1 MYIILFIIYIFYC
14 YSNKVFKN
22 KYLNIN
28 EWKFLNKHIT
38 NPTTSIFIR
47 NKIDHIIYYYYD
59 DWSYYKALKFKNFHN
74 NKCKHIPINELYL
87 YSNTGLI
94 KAIKKYNGKNNFKKY
109 AEMYIN
115 GELYKGLTELYPISN
130 ISKKERS
137 KKQNISDIDSVNR
150 QKNTKTIIVGYD
162 DWLYDKL
169 NVKNNY
175 YIYKNYWDY
184 NFENYE
190 EFWEKTNLLSPFERY
205 LIYSKFDYFFKS
217 KISNLN
223 LANKFDYS
231 EEYIRIKIKNA
242 LIKMLI
248 TK

>member
-1 MYIILFIIYIFYC
+1 
-14 YSNKVFKN
+14 
-22 KYLNIN
+22 
-28 EWKFLNKHIT
+28 
-38 NPTTSIFIR
+38 
-47 NKIDHIIYYYYD
+47 
-59 DWSYYKALKFKNFHN
+59 
-74 NKCKHIPINELYL
+74 
-87 YSNTGLI
+87 
-94 KAIKKYNGKNNFKKY
+94 
-109 AEMYIN
+109 MYIN

-137 KKQNISDIDSVNR
+137 KKQNISNIDSVNR

-175 YIYKNYWDY
+175 YKYKNYWDY